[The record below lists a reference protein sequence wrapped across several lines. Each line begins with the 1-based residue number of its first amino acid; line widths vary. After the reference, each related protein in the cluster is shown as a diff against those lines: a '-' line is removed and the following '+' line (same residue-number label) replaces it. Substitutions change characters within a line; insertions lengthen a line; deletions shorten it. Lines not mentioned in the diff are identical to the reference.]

1 MCMYNE
7 KAMRPRRGEG
17 EKQDGQKTRKEDAS
31 STKEGMEAINNKVIR
46 TPMAD
51 GLELKLS

>member
-31 STKEGMEAINNKVIR
+31 STKEGMEAINNKGIR